1 MKEKILDTST
11 EMFLSLGFK
20 SVTMDDI
27 ADKLSISKK
36 TIYSH
41 FSNKEQLVEACVLEL
56 FEEISTNIDDIV
68 AENHNP
74 IAEQLYIHEF
84 ILNKLKEENA
94 SPQFQLYKYYP
105 EINEKL
111 REKKIEH
118 TEKCLSKNLTRGIK
132 EGFYRDDIEI
142 KLVLN
147 FYFMTLE
154 GIKNSDF
161 FSMENYP
168 ISFLIKHFLEYHFR
182 AIVSE
187 KGLKYINSLKHKK
200 AI

>member
-1 MKEKILDTST
+1 MKEKILDTAT
-11 EMFLSLGFK
+11 DMFLSLGFK

-41 FSNKEQLVEACVLEL
+41 FPNKEKLVEDCAIEL
-56 FEEISTNIDDIV
+56 FNCITSGIDEIIK
-68 AENHNP
+68 ENHNP
-74 IAEQLYIHEF
+74 IDELLHIHEF
-84 ILNKLKEENA
+84 ILKRLREEKA
-94 SPQFQLYKYYP
+94 SPQFQLCKYYP
-105 EINEKL
+105 EVDEKL
-111 REKKIEH
+111 RERKIERMQECV
-118 TEKCLSKNLTRGIK
+118 TNNLKRGI
-132 EGFYRDDIEI
+132 EEEVYRNDIEI
-142 KLVLN
+142 NVVLN

-161 FSMENYP
+161 FSMENYTIP
-168 ISFLIKHFLEYHFR
+168 FLIKHFLEYHFR

-200 AI
+200 SI

>member
-118 TEKCLSKNLTRGIK
+118 TEKFSI
-132 EGFYRDDIEI
+132 
-142 KLVLN
+142 
-147 FYFMTLE
+147 
-154 GIKNSDF
+154 F
-161 FSMENYP
+161 FS
-168 ISFLIKHFLEYHFR
+168 
-182 AIVSE
+182 
-187 KGLKYINSLKHKK
+187 
-200 AI
+200 